1 MQRLFAKN
9 LYIGDLKLISENI
22 TESVV
27 VYKKEDRYYDMKYV
41 FSKVDFN
48 DSNVVFYK
56 EKPTFNCWYGLAVNI
71 EKDSLKNFYGDGREI
86 FDIYEL
92 HNEIDKPKKKV
103 KK

>member
-1 MQRLFAKN
+1 MQKLLAKN
-9 LYIGDLKLISENI
+9 LYIGNLKLIPENKI
-22 TESVV
+22 ESVV

-48 DSNVVFYK
+48 NANVVFYK
-56 EKPTFNCWYGLAVNI
+56 EKPTFNCWHGLTVNI
-71 EKDSLKNFYGDGREI
+71 EKDSLKNFYDDGREL

-103 KK
+103 KL